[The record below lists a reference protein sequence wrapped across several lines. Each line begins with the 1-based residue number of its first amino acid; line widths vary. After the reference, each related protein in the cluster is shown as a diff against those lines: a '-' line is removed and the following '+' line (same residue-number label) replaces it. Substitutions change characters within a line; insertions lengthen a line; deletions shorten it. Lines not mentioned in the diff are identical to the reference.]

1 MHELIFPVLNF
12 SVLVF
17 ILFYFLKS
25 PVRNMITQRQ
35 AQIKT
40 LIDEAQI
47 QRQEAEK
54 AYKEYEKKLQNFQ
67 QEADEILNSTRQDGE
82 NFKNQIILQAKAM
95 SERLIRDA
103 EATVS
108 FNVQEYKDRTKQEV
122 VSRAIVLAEKLIQD
136 RFSNED
142 HERIINEYVG
152 KV

>member
-1 MHELIFPVLNF
+1 
-12 SVLVF
+12 
-17 ILFYFLKS
+17 
-25 PVRNMITQRQ
+25 MITQRQ